1 LIITIISQ
9 LFNKKYGLTM
19 SQQLKMQEQ
28 VRTLQQR
35 MSDAQRNANPE
46 ELRRIQQEMMQISK
60 DMMMKTML
68 PSLVRCAFF
77 WIVYAILNY
86 YYKNV
91 SFNGLSFFWIYFL
104 YSLGIGLIFWLITK
118 KFGKKDKEKEDE
130 LLLEQEYNKHMKGS
144 IDFSGLKPEIIEEI
158 METKRSLE
166 EKKKRGELAA
176 DIDID
181 AEIQRMINENLAY
194 SSNLDTNQEENNKII
209 GTQELS
215 MKRPLKNGEDN
226 KVHTISTYES
236 FKRSNKTWKKKIL
249 EVKMEK
255 EGNKEKAEEKEENK
269 EIVEKEVSKEKEV
282 DNSDTAINKSQ

>member
-1 LIITIISQ
+1 
-9 LFNKKYGLTM
+9 
-19 SQQLKMQEQ
+19 
-28 VRTLQQR
+28 
-35 MSDAQRNANPE
+35 
-46 ELRRIQQEMMQISK
+46 
-60 DMMMKTML
+60 
-68 PSLVRCAFF
+68 
-77 WIVYAILNY
+77 
-86 YYKNV
+86 
-91 SFNGLSFFWIYFL
+91 
-104 YSLGIGLIFWLITK
+104 
-118 KFGKKDKEKEDE
+118 
-130 LLLEQEYNKHMKGS
+130 
-144 IDFSGLKPEIIEEI
+144 
-158 METKRSLE
+158 
-166 EKKKRGELAA
+166 
-176 DIDID
+176 

>member
-1 LIITIISQ
+1 MNLLILQGVVNATPYQYIELLVYTLIITIISQ

-166 EKKKRGELAA
+166 EKKKRGELAT

-181 AEIQRMINENLAY
+181 AEIQRMINENL
-194 SSNLDTNQEENNKII
+194 
-209 GTQELS
+209 
-215 MKRPLKNGEDN
+215 
-226 KVHTISTYES
+226 
-236 FKRSNKTWKKKIL
+236 
-249 EVKMEK
+249 
-255 EGNKEKAEEKEENK
+255 
-269 EIVEKEVSKEKEV
+269 
-282 DNSDTAINKSQ
+282 